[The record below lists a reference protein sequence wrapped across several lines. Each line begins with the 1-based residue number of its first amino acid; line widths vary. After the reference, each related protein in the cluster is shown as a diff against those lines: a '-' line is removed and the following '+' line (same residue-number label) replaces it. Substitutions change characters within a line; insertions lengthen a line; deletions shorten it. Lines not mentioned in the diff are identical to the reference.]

1 MLAAGRILD
10 LTGARAWARAHA
22 HAEQIDAEPEAVGGK
37 LVRATMTDDDGNTFT
52 LEEVFQQRFEELG
65 LPCIRGLMIG
75 HVRDRASVPLGV
87 MAELDADA
95 GTLTLL
101 ETAVS

>member
-1 MLAAGRILD
+1 LQQCAGIAL
-10 LTGARAWARAHA
+10 
-22 HAEQIDAEPEAVGGK
+22 GK
-37 LVRATMTDDDGNTFT
+37 FTRSSDDGNSFT
-52 LEEVFQQRFEELG
+52 LEEIFEQRFKALG

-87 MAELDADA
+87 AAELDADA

-101 ETAVS
+101 ETAVA